1 MVSPTESF
9 IIFFYI
15 SFTMGVSSYN
25 LSSIAMWFF
34 WKKHSMYF
42 YAKYLHYPL
51 PIRQYQ
57 YGLHKYDIHLSIF
70 RSCALTLK
78 TPSKIF
84 TQQHIVN
91 LGECEKL

>member
-1 MVSPTESF
+1 
-9 IIFFYI
+9 
-15 SFTMGVSSYN
+15 
-25 LSSIAMWFF
+25 
-34 WKKHSMYF
+34 MYF

-70 RSCALTLK
+70 RSCPLTLK

-84 TQQHIVN
+84 TQPHIVN
-91 LGECEKL
+91 LGECEKYIFQALVVAVCNHHVRFHHLNVQ